1 MKTSWL
7 KARQTKYTA
16 YVTLYVAVVLA
27 VVAVINFLANRHNWS
42 YDSTSNKRYSLSDQT
57 IKIVKNLKTDLKI
70 TLFDRTSRFEE
81 ARDLLDRYDNLSPR
95 LSVEYIDPDKKP
107 QLARAAGVTSY
118 GTVYVEANGKREEAR
133 YVTEEEVTNAIIR
146 VLKEGKKTICAVQGS
161 GEHSLDETGRE
172 GYSSFKE
179 LLEKNNYETKT
190 ISLLENPEVPSDC
203 SILLVGGPRYD
214 YVEPVVKAIKNYV
227 ESGGRALLMLDPPVR
242 FGQDSI
248 ARNAVLVKELENWG
262 VVLNEDLV
270 LDTSGI
276 GGLFGLGP
284 EVPLVADYGT
294 HPIVREMR
302 EIATAFPLAR
312 SVDTKDD
319 VDGVT
324 VEKLF
329 SSTSNSY
336 ATTKLDSPEIKIDPS
351 RDKKGPFNLAVAGT
365 IEVEEKGESGNGE
378 EKAESGD
385 NGSSN
390 GDEAAEKKDDEG
402 NEEEK
407 KEGRFVVVGS
417 SGWVANNMLHFNGNR
432 DLALNMMNWL
442 SSDEDLI
449 SIRPKE
455 PEDRRLSLTRQQM
468 SRIFYVSVVG
478 LPLIILVA
486 GISVWWRRR

>member
-1 MKTSWL
+1 MKTGWL

-16 YVTLYVAVVLA
+16 YVTLYVAIVLA
-27 VVAVINFLANRHNWS
+27 AVAVVNFLANRHNWS

-57 IKIVKNLKTDLKI
+57 KKIVKNLKTDLKI

-81 ARDLLDRYDNLSPR
+81 ARDLLDRYDNLSPK

-107 QLARAAGVTSY
+107 QIARAMGVTSY
-118 GTVYVEANGKREEAR
+118 GTVYVEAGGKREEAR
-133 YVTEEEVTNAIIR
+133 YVTEEEITNAIIR
-146 VLKEGKKTICAVQGS
+146 VLKGGKKTVCAIQGS

-172 GYSSFKE
+172 GYSAFKE
-179 LLEKNNYETKT
+179 LLEKNNYETRT
-190 ISLLENPEVPSDC
+190 ISLLEKPEVPSDC
-203 SILLVGGPRYD
+203 SVLLVGGPRYD
-214 YVEPVVKAIKNYV
+214 YVEPVVKAIENYV
-227 ESGGRALLMLDPPVR
+227 QAGGRALVMLDPPVR
-242 FGQDSI
+242 FGQDTI
-248 ARNAVLVKELENWG
+248 ARNQAFVKELENWG
-262 VVLNEDLV
+262 VILNEDLV

-294 HPIVREMR
+294 HPIVREMK

-312 SVDTKDD
+312 SIDTKNG

-336 ATTKLDSPEIKIDPS
+336 ATTKLDSPEIEIDPKH
-351 RDKKGPFNLAVAGT
+351 DKKGPFNLAVAGT
-365 IEVEEKGESGNGE
+365 IKVKAEKESGGGGKKADSQKSDSGNGNQS
-378 EKAESGD
+378 AD
-385 NGSSN
+385 Q
-390 GDEAAEKKDDEG
+390 DQKKQEDQ
-402 NEEEK
+402 K
-407 KEGRFVVVGS
+407 KNEGRFVVVGS

-432 DLALNMMNWL
+432 DLALNMINWL

-468 SRIFYVSVVG
+468 SRIFYTSVVG
-478 LPLIILVA
+478 LPLIILLA